1 MTSTRLAVGIG
12 SHHGDDQVGWR
23 VAEELA
29 RHGPAEVSV
38 RLARAP
44 ADLLDWLPADSLI
57 LCDGCRGSGPVGC
70 VRGWSWPDAP
80 PSDGLRWSGT
90 HQFGL
95 GEVLLLADRMG
106 LLPSRIAIW
115 TVEVDSVV
123 PGAPLSA
130 QVAAAVPVVV
140 AAMQHELTRQDG
152 PSLIAQHA

>member
-23 VAEELA
+23 IAEELQ
-29 RHGPAEVSV
+29 RHAPADISV

-44 ADLLDWLPADSLI
+44 ADLLDWLPVGSLV
-57 LCDGCRGSGPVGC
+57 LCDGCQGSGPTGC

-80 PSDGLRWSGT
+80 PSRDLQWSGT

-95 GEVLLLADRMG
+95 VEVLVLAETLR
-106 LLPSRIAIW
+106 LLPPRVAIW
-115 TVEVDSVV
+115 TVEVASVV
-123 PGAPLSA
+123 PAAPLSA

-140 AAMQHELTRQDG
+140 AAMRHELRH
-152 PSLIAQHA
+152 S